1 MYNNFI
7 YSMGLDG
14 IRVYIDKKVLY
25 ERLILNFYKE
35 YWLYCILVVVV
46 VFFLYIYRGS
56 GVD

>member
-14 IRVYIDKKVLY
+14 IRVYKDKKVLY

-35 YWLYCILVVVV
+35 YWRYCI
-46 VFFLYIYRGS
+46 
-56 GVD
+56 

>member
-14 IRVYIDKKVLY
+14 IRVYKDKKVLY

-35 YWLYCILVVVV
+35 YWRYCIRVVVV
-46 VFFLYIYRGS
+46 VLFLYIYRGS
-56 GVD
+56 GVN